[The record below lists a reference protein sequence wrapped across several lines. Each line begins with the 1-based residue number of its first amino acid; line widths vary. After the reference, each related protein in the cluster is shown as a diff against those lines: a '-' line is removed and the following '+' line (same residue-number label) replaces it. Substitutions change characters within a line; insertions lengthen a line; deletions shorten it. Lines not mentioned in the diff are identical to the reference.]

1 MHRLYLLGVE
11 ADFICSCQRRF
22 DPLVSNQAR
31 QNVPQHVDT
40 GLWTQTHFPGHP
52 AVGDQHLQS
61 EAHDV
66 RQIPGQTKKKI
77 ILTQKYEYICLQRI
91 LSLERVLPRIRNIAT
106 SSEESAPRSVKS
118 DFRNLTWAVR
128 RQNPSGSFL
137 RLWKNS
143 SANLTTGFSA

>member
-31 QNVPQHVDT
+31 QNVPQHVDS

-66 RQIPGQTKKKI
+66 RQDSASDQKI
-77 ILTQKYEYICLQRI
+77 ILTRKYECICLQRI
-91 LSLERVLPRIRNIAT
+91 LSFECVLPRIRNIAT

-118 DFRNLTWAVR
+118 DFRNLTWTVR

>member
-1 MHRLYLLGVE
+1 MYYHMVSSINPIWKQTSLPVHQLNVSKPTAAAAMHRLYLLGVE

-31 QNVPQHVDT
+31 QNVPQHVDS

-66 RQIPGQTKKKI
+66 RQIPRQTKNK
-77 ILTQKYEYICLQRI
+77 
-91 LSLERVLPRIRNIAT
+91 
-106 SSEESAPRSVKS
+106 
-118 DFRNLTWAVR
+118 
-128 RQNPSGSFL
+128 
-137 RLWKNS
+137 
-143 SANLTTGFSA
+143 